1 MKLNELRDNP
11 GAAKKKHRIGRG
23 PGSGKGKMGG
33 RGIKGQSSRSGV
45 AQTAF
50 EGGQMPLYMRLP
62 KRGFNSLNPKRF
74 AVINLNTLQRA
85 IERGALKADGAI
97 DETVLVETGVVRRA
111 WDGVKLLA
119 KGELTTALTLEVA
132 AASKAAVEAVEKA
145 GGKVEI
151 VDVVAKRR
159 AADRAARAET
169 ADA

>member
-1 MKLNELRDNP
+1 
-11 GAAKKKHRIGRG
+11 
-23 PGSGKGKMGG
+23 
-33 RGIKGQSSRSGV
+33 
-45 AQTAF
+45 
-50 EGGQMPLYMRLP
+50 
-62 KRGFNSLNPKRF
+62 
-74 AVINLNTLQRA
+74 
-85 IERGALKADGAI
+85 
-97 DETVLVETGVVRRA
+97 VRRA